1 MTNQTVEYKVKAFE
15 LRNLG
20 YFFLMVFG
28 LQAIKYGFLFFTG
41 KGESALYTFPGIILA
56 VLGSWGPIIAA
67 FVVTAITDG
76 KSGIRILWRRFWNRN
91 MSVKWLLVTLLI
103 IPAMELVS
111 NLVSRT
117 LNGIDYPFFNLPN
130 PPWMVISVFVNNF
143 IFTGMFE
150 EFGWRGYVLPR
161 FQAKWNALISS
172 LILGVIW
179 ASWHFGQ
186 LFFPESGNPEPIW
199 GFVLRTILETI
210 IITWIFNNTKG
221 SVLAASLYHAM
232 VNTGPIG
239 IGSAKV
245 FYGVQLLVV
254 IIIVLI
260 FGAKQLVRHKAE
272 EET

>member
-1 MTNQTVEYKVKAFE
+1 MTNQTVEYKTKAFE

-20 YFFLMVFG
+20 YFFLIVFG
-28 LQAIKYGFLFFTG
+28 LQALKYGFLFFSG
-41 KGESALYTFPGIILA
+41 KGEAALTTSPGVILA

-67 FVVTAITDG
+67 FVVTGITDG
-76 KSGIRILWRRFWNRN
+76 KSGICGLWRRFWNRN
-91 MSVKWLLVTLLI
+91 MSVKWLFIALLI
-103 IPAMELVS
+103 IPIMELIS
-111 NLVSRT
+111 NLVSRMVT
-117 LNGIDYPFFNLPN
+117 GLAYPFFNLPN
-130 PPWMVISVFVNNF
+130 PPWMVISVFVSAF

-161 FQAKWNALISS
+161 FQAKWNALTSS

-186 LFFPESGNPEPIW
+186 LFFREGSNPEPIW
-199 GFVLRTILETI
+199 GFVLRIVLETI

-221 SVLAASLYHAM
+221 SVLAASLFHAM

-239 IGSAKV
+239 IGLAKV
-245 FYGVQLLVV
+245 FYGVHLLVV

-260 FGAKQLVRHKAE
+260 FGAKTLVRHKVE